1 MMLVMWIKNL
11 GPLQIWL
18 MSLGSNVVVFFFV
31 VLLDIV
37 LSPGGRCVM
46 VAAAA
51 FEIKVEYISRMGRV
65 VVCWESTSMFACR

>member
-46 VAAAA
+46 VAVA
-51 FEIKVEYISRMGRV
+51 FLR
-65 VVCWESTSMFACR
+65 